1 MISTLLSIIAPLKL
15 RPNGAIQVCLLLL
28 LLLLQCI
35 RGSETMHY
43 IHLRLNDIDM
53 QMQ

>member
-15 RPNGAIQVCLLLL
+15 RPYGAIQVCLLL